1 MSRRGP
7 EYAFQSSVVQLARS
21 AGWAV
26 RNVRPAWTDKGW
38 RTPEMSDGIGFPD
51 LTLVK
56 PGVGILYREL
66 KSDTGRLNAN
76 QEAWGNLIT
85 KAGGDWAV
93 WRPRDIELVCA
104 ELGVAVR
111 SIA

>member
-1 MSRRGP
+1 MG
-7 EYAFQSSVVQLARS
+7 QVVQLAHS

-26 RNVRPAWTDKGW
+26 RNVRAAWTEKGW
-38 RTPEMSDGIGFPD
+38 RTPELSDGVGFPD

-56 PGVGILYREL
+56 PGCPILFREL

-76 QEAWGNLIT
+76 QEAWGNLIQ

-93 WRPRDIELVCA
+93 WRPRDIELVCD

-111 SIA
+111 TVA